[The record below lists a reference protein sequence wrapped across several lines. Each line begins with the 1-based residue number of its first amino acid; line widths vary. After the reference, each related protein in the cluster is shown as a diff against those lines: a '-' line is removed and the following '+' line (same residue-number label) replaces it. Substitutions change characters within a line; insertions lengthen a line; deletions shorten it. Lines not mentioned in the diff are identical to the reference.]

1 MDDNRTES
9 AQDNEGLLTLEGT
22 VEHIVYQNKEN
33 GYCVCLVEAGI
44 DEPVTVVG
52 IMPFVSEGE
61 QLRVEGKWE
70 VHASYGRQFK
80 ALYYEKQLP
89 VKQNDILRYL
99 ASRTVKGIGPKTAE
113 RIVEK
118 FGDDSFDVIEN
129 HPDWLAEIPG
139 ISKQK
144 ALEISENFKEQFG
157 MRSVMMFCR
166 EFFGPATTVK
176 IYKKWGS
183 GAVDIIRENP
193 YILCDE
199 IYGIGFERADRVAQ
213 TLGIDGYS
221 NLRTKAAIKY
231 ILSYNASNNGH
242 AFIPEDKLAT
252 SAAQMLGISYDD
264 AQDAIDELIGEDK
277 LKPTKIKDRRCI
289 YLKSYYE
296 AEKYIAAKIDLL
308 DRVCTKLD
316 DTDVNRFI
324 EQLELEES
332 IEYAALQKQAIKCAI
347 NSGVM
352 VLTGG
357 PGTGKTTVIRGVM
370 RVFDRLGYEIALA
383 APTGRAAKR
392 MSEATQ
398 REAKTIHR
406 MLEMEYADD
415 SFPRFRR
422 DDKNLLE
429 EHVIIIDEASM
440 IDTAIMAALLKAI
453 KPGARLILIGDADQ
467 LPSVGAGN
475 VMGDIIDSERINT
488 VKLTEIFRQARESL
502 IITNAHAINNGQY
515 PDLETKSRDFF
526 FINRETDEDITGT
539 IADLCVR
546 RLPQTYGE
554 AIRDTIQVI
563 SPSRKS
569 GAGTDMLNIRL
580 QAALNPPDRNKREKK
595 LRGIVFREGD
605 KVMQTRNNYD
615 IEWTKSTDLGGE
627 VDGIGI
633 FNGDIGTILEI
644 NPNAENVT
652 IRFDDRVAVYDFTML
667 EELEHAFAITVHK
680 SQGSEYPV
688 VIIPAYDFTP
698 MLLTRNLLYTAV
710 TRAQQMVI
718 IVGKQNIVKTMV
730 DNNKQTKRYTGLGY
744 LLKSYEH

>member
-22 VEHIVYQNKEN
+22 VEHIVYQTKEN

-221 NLRTKAAIKY
+221 NLRTKAAIKD

-277 LKPTKIKDRRCI
+277 LKPTKIKGRRCI
-289 YLKSYYE
+289 YLNYSCNRFPLTGQICTD
-296 AEKYIAAKIDLL
+296 KYIPFCFSK
-308 DRVCTKLD
+308 
-316 DTDVNRFI
+316 
-324 EQLELEES
+324 
-332 IEYAALQKQAIKCAI
+332 
-347 NSGVM
+347 
-352 VLTGG
+352 
-357 PGTGKTTVIRGVM
+357 
-370 RVFDRLGYEIALA
+370 
-383 APTGRAAKR
+383 
-392 MSEATQ
+392 
-398 REAKTIHR
+398 
-406 MLEMEYADD
+406 
-415 SFPRFRR
+415 
-422 DDKNLLE
+422 
-429 EHVIIIDEASM
+429 
-440 IDTAIMAALLKAI
+440 
-453 KPGARLILIGDADQ
+453 
-467 LPSVGAGN
+467 
-475 VMGDIIDSERINT
+475 NT
-488 VKLTEIFRQARESL
+488 V
-502 IITNAHAINNGQY
+502 
-515 PDLETKSRDFF
+515 P
-526 FINRETDEDITGT
+526 
-539 IADLCVR
+539 
-546 RLPQTYGE
+546 
-554 AIRDTIQVI
+554 
-563 SPSRKS
+563 
-569 GAGTDMLNIRL
+569 
-580 QAALNPPDRNKREKK
+580 
-595 LRGIVFREGD
+595 
-605 KVMQTRNNYD
+605 
-615 IEWTKSTDLGGE
+615 
-627 VDGIGI
+627 
-633 FNGDIGTILEI
+633 
-644 NPNAENVT
+644 
-652 IRFDDRVAVYDFTML
+652 
-667 EELEHAFAITVHK
+667 
-680 SQGSEYPV
+680 
-688 VIIPAYDFTP
+688 
-698 MLLTRNLLYTAV
+698 LL
-710 TRAQQMVI
+710 
-718 IVGKQNIVKTMV
+718 
-730 DNNKQTKRYTGLGY
+730 
-744 LLKSYEH
+744 

>member
-1 MDDNRTES
+1 MDNSRTDHERE
-9 AQDNEGLLTLEGT
+9 NEGLLILEGT
-22 VEHIVYQNKEN
+22 VEHIVYQNRDN
-33 GYCVCLVEAGI
+33 GYCVCMVEAGI
-44 DEPVTVVG
+44 DELVTVVG
-52 IMPFVSEGE
+52 MMPFVSEGE

-70 VHASYGRQFK
+70 VHSNYGRQFK
-80 ALYYEKQLP
+80 AVYYEKKLP

-129 HPDWLAEIPG
+129 HPDWLSEISG
-139 ISKQK
+139 ISRQK
-144 ALEISENFKEQFG
+144 AIEISENFKEQFG
-157 MRSVMMFCR
+157 MRSVMMFFR

-199 IYGIGFERADRVAQ
+199 IYGIGFERADRVARA
-213 TLGIDGYS
+213 LDVDGYS
-221 NLRTKAAIKY
+221 DLRTKAAIKY

-242 AFIPEDKLAT
+242 SFIPEDKLDA
-252 SAAQMLGISYDD
+252 SAAQLLGISYDD
-264 AQDAIDELIGEDK
+264 AQDAVDALIGEDK
-277 LKPTKIKDRRCI
+277 LKAVKLKGRRCI
-289 YLKSYYE
+289 YLKSYYD
-296 AEKYIAAKIDLL
+296 AEKYIAAKLDLL
-308 DRVCTKLD
+308 DRVCVRLE

-324 EQLELEES
+324 EQLEQEEN
-332 IEYAALQKQAIKCAI
+332 IEYAALQKQAIRCAI

-392 MSEATQ
+392 MSEATG

-475 VMGDIIDSERINT
+475 IMGDMLGCERINT

-502 IITNAHAINNGQY
+502 IITNAHAINHGIY
-515 PDLETKSRDFF
+515 PDLDTKSRDFF
-526 FINRETDEDITGT
+526 FIHRETDEDIVGT

-546 RLPQTYGE
+546 RLPQTYGTS
-554 AIRDTIQVI
+554 IRDAIQVI

-569 GAGTDMLNIRL
+569 GAGTDILNIRL
-580 QAALNPPDRNKREKK
+580 QAALNPPAREKRERKF
-595 LRGIVFREGD
+595 RGILFREGD

-710 TRAQQMVI
+710 TRAQKMVI
-718 IVGKQNIVKTMV
+718 IVGKQEVVKTMV

-744 LLKSYEH
+744 LLKSYES

>member
-1 MDDNRTES
+1 MDDNRTETV
-9 AQDNEGLLTLEGT
+9 QDNEGLLTLEGT
-22 VEHIVYQNKEN
+22 VEHIVYQNKDN
-33 GYCVCLVEAGI
+33 GYCVCMVEAGI

-52 IMPFVSEGE
+52 IMPFISEGE

-80 ALYYEKQLP
+80 AVYYEKQLP

-139 ISKQK
+139 ISRQK
-144 ALEISENFKEQFG
+144 ALEISDNFKEQFG

-277 LKPTKIKDRRCI
+277 LKPTKIKGRRCI

-296 AEKYIAAKIDLL
+296 AEKYIAAKLDLL
-308 DRVCTKLD
+308 DRVCTKLE

-332 IEYAALQKQAIKCAI
+332 IEYATLQKQAIKCAI

-502 IITNAHAINNGQY
+502 IITNAHAINNGEY

-627 VDGIGI
+627 IDGIGI
-633 FNGDIGTILEI
+633 FNGDIGTTLEI

-652 IRFDDRVAVYDFTML
+652 IRFDDRVALYDFTML

-718 IVGKQNIVKTMV
+718 IVGKQSIVKTMV
-730 DNNKQTKRYTGLGY
+730 DNNRQTKRYTGLGY